1 MRKVLCTLLLAVAV
15 MAQAELR
22 TADEAL
28 AIALANSGAMAPAR
42 DGQSSMRLAAT
53 QMTPDQATPAFYIF
67 QRGTDGGF
75 VLVSA
80 ETETEPVIGYADEG
94 TFLPDA
100 LPANAAFWMQRYA
113 EQIEYIQTHP
123 VRQRLASAATYPSV
137 ARLIGTSWDQ
147 EAPYNLLCPTI
158 SGTAAPT
165 GCVATAMAQI
175 MYKHRYPTTGT
186 GSHSYAWKGRT
197 LSANFGTTTYDW
209 ASMTQ
214 KYNALSSTAAKQ
226 AVATLMYHL
235 GVAVEMDYGING
247 SSAASVDAM
256 RGIINYFGYDADIR
270 PYMLDYHG
278 EETTLQAVAN
288 EFNQGRPVFFSGRT
302 KNDEGHAFVGEG
314 MQSDGKI
321 YINWGW
327 GGAANGYYALTLLD
341 PLDQGVGG
349 SASDEAYTESVTV
362 FGGIRPNAGGETRPF
377 LTTEKAVISSNLR
390 ISKSTPTGITLTRLR
405 NSGIADWAGSIY
417 LAIYSE
423 NGSILGGVEAYSGES
438 LYSQYYYSSN
448 INVNGNLGA
457 LAPGNYTMGA
467 CVTRTGENTVYPIYA
482 RGMGRAE
489 FAFTVTADSI
499 FFAGSTSE
507 PEQET
512 LFTHTTLIN
521 TQGSNSWSLD
531 MHSPLFWESSGAGDD
546 VLLLCVLHSG
556 SATSVI
562 GSYLLDA
569 GNTGAAGS
577 IAPTNPIFAVGK
589 STACYTYTPSD
600 IQLTF
605 TRMANRGLGVD
616 YYIVVG
622 SDVLTGFDSI
632 PEPEQDWWIA
642 VGSDNYDNADNIV
655 YDPVSALSVST
666 AKTLRSSLS
675 ADSSAIPYLIHG
687 VVSKAGAATQA
698 GTCTFTIA
706 DPEATQQ
713 TLRCTDMRGLDNA
726 AFTAGTTPRIG
737 DTVVVYAHL
746 SSNILVGCKGRLYKH
761 SAATLP
767 SALTDAAAAPAVSK
781 FFREGRFFIRK
792 DGQDYDLLGR
802 NLSRP

>member
-1 MRKVLCTLLLAVAV
+1 

-28 AIALANSGAMAPAR
+28 AIALANSAAMAPAR
-42 DGQSSMRLAAT
+42 DGQSAMRLAAT
-53 QMTPDQATPAFYIF
+53 QMTPDQATPAFYVF

-80 ETETEPVIGYADEG
+80 ETETQPIIGYADEG

-100 LPANAAFWMQRYA
+100 LPANAAYWLQRYA
-113 EQIEYIQTHP
+113 EQIQYMQSHP

-137 ARLIGTSWDQ
+137 ANLIGTNWNQ
-147 EAPYNLLCPTI
+147 EAPYNMLCPTI
-158 SGTAAPT
+158 GGTAAPT

-186 GSHSYAWKGRT
+186 GSHSYRWRLQT
-197 LSANFGTTTYDW
+197 LSANFGTTNYDW
-209 ASMTQ
+209 ANMTP
-214 KYNALSSTAAKQ
+214 KYNSLSSTAAKQ

-235 GVAVEMDYGING
+235 GVAVEMDYGADG
-247 SSAASVDAM
+247 SSASAVDAM
-256 RGIINYFGYDADIR
+256 QGIINYFGYDAAIR

-278 EETTLQAVAN
+278 EETTMQAIAS
-288 EFNQGRPVFFSGRT
+288 ELSLGRPVFFSAFT
-302 KNDEGHAFVGEG
+302 KDGGGHAFVGEG
-314 MQSDGKI
+314 MRNDGFI

-327 GGAANGYYALTLLD
+327 GGVANGYYALTLLD
-341 PLDQGVGG
+341 PLNQGVGG
-349 SASDEAYTESVTV
+349 SASDEAYTESVV
-362 FGGIRPNAGGETRPF
+362 IYGGIQPNAGGESKP
-377 LTTEKAVISSNLR
+377 LITTAKAAIATDLR
-390 ISKSTPTGITLTRLR
+390 ISKNTTTGISLTRLS
-405 NSGIADWAGSIY
+405 NSGIDTWSGNICLVIYNADGSIY
-417 LAIYSE
+417 
-423 NGSILGGVEAYSGES
+423 GGLDAYTDES
-438 LYSQYYYSSN
+438 LDPQYYFSSV
-448 INVNGNLGA
+448 IDVAGNLSS

-467 CVTRTGENTVYPIYA
+467 CVTKTGENIVYPIYA

-489 FAFTVTADSI
+489 FGFTVTADSI
-499 FFAGSTSE
+499 IFDAANDD
-507 PEQET
+507 PQQET
-512 LFTHTTLIN
+512 RFTHTQLIN
-521 TQGSNSWSLD
+521 TRGSNSWALD
-531 MHSPLFWESSGAGDD
+531 MHSPLFWESSSAGDD
-546 VLLLCVLHSG
+546 MLLRCVLHSG

-562 GSYLLDA
+562 GSYLLD
-569 GNTGAAGS
+569 GSNTGAAS
-577 IAPTNPIFAVGK
+577 TIAPTNPIFAVGK

-605 TRMANRGLGVD
+605 THLANRGLGVD
-616 YYIVVG
+616 YHIVANG
-622 SDVLTGFDSI
+622 ETLTGFDSI
-632 PEPEQDWWIA
+632 PEAEQDWWLA
-642 VGSDNYDNADNIV
+642 VGTSNYDNADNIV
-655 YDPVSALSVST
+655 FDPVSALSVST

-675 ADSSAIPYLIHG
+675 ADSSAIPYLIRG

-726 AFTAGTTPRIG
+726 AFTADTTPRIG

-767 SALTDAAAAPAVSK
+767 SALTDASAASGVSK